1 MARFFLSFLLFLP
14 LAACSLPD
22 IPLGEISEKTF
33 ALVNAERT
41 KAGLPPLKKENRLE
55 RIALRHSEKM
65 ASEGRLSHRFPDYPE
80 LRERLFAEGLTFT
93 AFAENVAL
101 SSERSPERVH
111 QGFMDSPSH
120 RANLLNP
127 SYNAIGVGVSLDG
140 EGDLYITEI
149 FLALTPSP

>member
-1 MARFFLSFLLFLP
+1 MARFFLSLLLLFLP

-41 KAGLPPLKKENRLE
+41 KAGLAPLKKESRLV

-65 ASEGRLSHRFPDYPE
+65 ASEGRLFHRFPGYPE
-80 LRERLFAEGLTFT
+80 LKERLFAEGLTFT

-127 SYNAIGVGVSLDG
+127 SYNALGIGVSIDS
-140 EGDLYITEI
+140 EGDLYVTEI
-149 FLALTPSP
+149 FLALSP